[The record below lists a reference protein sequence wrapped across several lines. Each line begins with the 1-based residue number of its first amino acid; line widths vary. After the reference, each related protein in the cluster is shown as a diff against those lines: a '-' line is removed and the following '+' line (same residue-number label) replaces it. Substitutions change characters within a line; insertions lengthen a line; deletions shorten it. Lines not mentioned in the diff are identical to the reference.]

1 MTLLCHLTPDAAVFF
16 TERGLDNQLS
26 VLIVPTLYWTGRL
39 FFPPI
44 LIYLFCVCGG
54 SSLPREAF
62 FHCSEQGLPF
72 VVLCGL
78 LIAVVS
84 LVEHGFQQLQC
95 GAQ

>member
-1 MTLLCHLTPDAAVFF
+1 MFF

-26 VLIVPTLYWTGRL
+26 VLIVPTLFWTGRL
-39 FFPPI
+39 FFSPNT
-44 LIYLFCVCGG
+44 YLFFVCGG
-54 SSLPREAF
+54 SSLLREAF
-62 FHCSEQGLPF
+62 FDCSERGLPF